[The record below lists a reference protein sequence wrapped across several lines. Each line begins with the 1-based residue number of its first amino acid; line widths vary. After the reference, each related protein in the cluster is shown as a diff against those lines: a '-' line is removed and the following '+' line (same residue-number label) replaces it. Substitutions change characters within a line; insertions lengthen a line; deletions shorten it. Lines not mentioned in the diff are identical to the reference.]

1 MRRKDYHGVPG
12 KRFTLP
18 SKTEKYGYIPAKK
31 RIENLIT
38 AGKNLQAYNA
48 GLYMYNAHSMDN
60 FSSADAVAASQ
71 PYYND
76 ELSLLQQ
83 KAYLSG
89 LRKARAEAD
98 ARSKANAE
106 ELKKNEERFNKI
118 VSMFEAKGGASAKPD
133 NENKSDA

>member
-1 MRRKDYHGVPG
+1 MRRKNYSGVSG
-12 KRFTLP
+12 KVFTLP

-31 RIENLIT
+31 RIETLIT

-60 FSSADAVAASQ
+60 FSAADAVAASQ

-98 ARSKANAE
+98 AKHKANAE
-106 ELKKNEERFNKI
+106 ELRKNEERFNRI
-118 VSMFEAKGGASAKPD
+118 VSMFEAKGGAAAEPD
-133 NENKSDA
+133 NENKNNA

>member
-1 MRRKDYHGVPG
+1 MRRKNYTGVSG
-12 KRFTLP
+12 KVFLKP

-60 FSSADAVAASQ
+60 FSSADAVASSQ

-98 ARSKANAE
+98 ERFKANAE
-106 ELKKNEERFNKI
+106 ELERNEERFNRI
-118 VSMFEAKGGASAKPD
+118 VSMFEAKGEASAKPD
-133 NENKSDA
+133 NEKEE